1 MSVLLA
7 NKGYRVRL
15 WARDPVLVDE
25 MIAIRRNPRYISG
38 VEIPRGVIITSDM
51 GEAVC
56 GAEVIV
62 MAVPSH
68 AMRTVSSAAAAFIKG
83 SPYVVSLSKGLER
96 ETFKRMT
103 QVIAEEIP
111 QCAARVAALSGP
123 NHAEEVS
130 ICIPTATVIASEDR
144 ETARRLQEL
153 FSTSHFRVY
162 TNADVIGVEIG
173 GATKNVIAIA
183 VGVSDGL
190 GFGDNTRASL
200 MTRGLAEM
208 TRLGVALG
216 AKRSTFAGLSGVGDL
231 IATCTS
237 RHSRN
242 RAVGERLGRGEP
254 LDKIV
259 SEMRMIAEG
268 VTATSTVYALSLEK
282 NVEMPIAKMA
292 YEVLY
297 EGRDVKT
304 CVSDLMERR
313 AAEEVR

>member
-1 MSVLLA
+1 M
-7 NKGYRVRL
+7 RL
-15 WARDPVLVDE
+15 WARDSVLVEE
-25 MIAIRRNPRYISG
+25 MLAIRRNPRYISD
-38 VEIPRGVIITSDM
+38 VEIPSGVLITSDV
-51 GEAVC
+51 ERAAF
-56 GAEVIV
+56 GADALV

-68 AMRTVSSAAAAFIKG
+68 AMRSVSRSVAPFIRG
-83 SPYVVSLSKGLER
+83 GPVIVSLAKGLEK

-103 QVIAEEIP
+103 EILMEEMP
-111 QCAARVAALSGP
+111 FCAGKIAALSGP

-130 ICIPTATVIASEDR
+130 VGIPTATVVACENR
-144 ETARRLQEL
+144 EVARALQEM
-153 FSTSHFRVY
+153 FTTPFFRVY
-162 TNADVIGVEIG
+162 TNSDVIGVEIG

-208 TRLGVALG
+208 ARLGVALG

-254 LDKIV
+254 LEKII
-259 SEMRMIAEG
+259 SETRMVAEG
-268 VTATSTVYALSLEK
+268 VGATGIVYELSLEK
-282 NVEMPIAKMA
+282 GVDMPIARMA

-297 EGRDVKT
+297 QGRDVRT
-304 CVSDLMERR
+304 CVSDLMEREP
-313 AAEEVR
+313 AEEVR